1 MIKMSVL
8 ALFIVLLFSSN
19 QVGAQDVNIIS
30 GNQSNQ
36 PVQTAVPDTF
46 PLLDLDET
54 ELDKIP
60 DLRAQFEKLNSSYSS
75 PAAPSENLL
84 RFLKKDEIELSP
96 EAQYWVNWVR
106 DPSTIISPWATLR
119 DTTIVNPLFTPI
131 LFKGGLIPED
141 LQLYDK
147 DFIAKQRPN
156 FPLFE
161 PDTTLFQDEIL
172 KNKLQNTAYNYVR
185 VNYPEYFR
193 YSERDLPTDVV
204 KTHVIKKATYEPE
217 LIKIESDPNAFS
229 DVDAPVKFIP
239 ERRYWT
245 SNFESTMQFSQNY
258 ISPNWSAGGDP
269 NFNMNTRQ
277 YFKYDYNKDKVQV
290 TNELEFKLNMN
301 TLPDKT
307 DSIHSY
313 KINDQILRLHTLFG
327 YKAFNK
333 WYYTVDISFNTQVVT
348 NYAQNSETKLSAFL
362 APMTFNTGIGMKYEL
377 TKTLTKVRHRNIKLN
392 VNMAPF
398 SYNYMYSTQK
408 GTDMDLK
415 RHGFK
420 EKDNAAELPDDVN
433 KYRNSQSQIGSKLE
447 ANMTFNINRNV
458 SWTSRFYYFTD
469 YHRITGEFENT
480 FNLQISR
487 FFSTRINLH
496 LRYDDGVAKNE
507 DFDSYL
513 QINELLSFG
522 FNYNGKTKSI
532 ISIINFVNR
541 DIISK

>member
-1 MIKMSVL
+1 MIKRSVL

-19 QVGAQDVNIIS
+19 RVGAQDVNIIS
-30 GNQSNQ
+30 GNQLNK

-46 PLLDLDET
+46 PLLDLEET

-185 VNYPEYFR
+185 INYPEYFR

-392 VNMAPF
+392 VNVAPF
-398 SYNYMYSTQK
+398 SYNYMYSSQK
-408 GTDMDLK
+408 GIDMDLK

-433 KYRNSQSQIGSKLE
+433 KYRNSQSQIGSKVE

>member
-1 MIKMSVL
+1 MIKRSVL

-19 QVGAQDVNIIS
+19 RGGAQEVNIIS
-30 GNQSNQ
+30 GNQLNQ

-46 PLLDLDET
+46 PLLDLEET

-60 DLRAQFEKLNSSYSS
+60 DLRAQFEKLNSSYSF
-75 PAAPSENLL
+75 PATPSENLL
-84 RFLKKDEIELSP
+84 RFLKKDEIELSS

-131 LFKGGLIPED
+131 LFKGGLIPKD

-161 PDTTLFQDEIL
+161 PDTTLFQDETL

-217 LIKIESDPNAFS
+217 LIKIVSDPNAFS

-239 ERRYWT
+239 ERRYWI
-245 SNFESTMQFSQNY
+245 SHFESAIQFAQNY
-258 ISPNWSAGGDP
+258 ISPNWHKGGVSTL
-269 NFNMNTRQ
+269 NLTNRQ
-277 YFKYDYNKDKVQV
+277 YFVYNYNKDKVQF
-290 TNELEFKLNMN
+290 TNELEWKTNVYTAPKD
-301 TLPDKT
+301 TLRD
-307 DSIHSY
+307 Y
-313 KINDQILRLHTLFG
+313 KIGDDVLRLHSNIG

-333 WYYTVDISFNTQVVT
+333 WFYTFDATFQTQLFS
-348 NYAQNSETKLSAFL
+348 NYAENTNNKLV
-362 APMTFNTGIGMKYEL
+362 GMKYDLNKTFPNRRHKKL
-377 TKTLTKVRHRNIKLN
+377 TLSANL
-392 VNMAPF
+392 APL
-398 SYNYMYSTQK
+398 SYTFMYSTDK
-408 GTDMDLK
+408 DIDLG

-420 EKDNAAELPDDVN
+420 KNEATDKYNYKLSQFGSTINAT
-433 KYRNSQSQIGSKLE
+433 
-447 ANMTFNINRNV
+447 MTFQFNRNV
-458 SWTSRFYYFTD
+458 SWYSRFYYFTSYD
-469 YHRITGEFENT
+469 RMLGEFENRLT
-480 FNLQISR
+480 MAISR
-487 FFSTRINLH
+487 FFSTTISLN
-496 LRYDDGVAKNE
+496 LRYDDAVEKKE

-522 FNYNGKTKSI
+522 FNYKW
-532 ISIINFVNR
+532 
-541 DIISK
+541 

>member
-1 MIKMSVL
+1 MIKRSVL

-46 PLLDLDET
+46 PLLDLEET

-217 LIKIESDPNAFS
+217 LIKIENDPNAFS

-327 YKAFNK
+327 YKALNK

>member
-1 MIKMSVL
+1 MIKRSVL

-36 PVQTAVPDTF
+36 PIQTAVPDTF
-46 PLLDLDET
+46 PLLDLEET

-147 DFIAKQRPN
+147 DFIAKQHPN

-204 KTHVIKKATYEPE
+204 KTHVIKKAKYEP
-217 LIKIESDPNAFS
+217 
-229 DVDAPVKFIP
+229 
-239 ERRYWT
+239 
-245 SNFESTMQFSQNY
+245 
-258 ISPNWSAGGDP
+258 
-269 NFNMNTRQ
+269 
-277 YFKYDYNKDKVQV
+277 
-290 TNELEFKLNMN
+290 
-301 TLPDKT
+301 
-307 DSIHSY
+307 
-313 KINDQILRLHTLFG
+313 
-327 YKAFNK
+327 
-333 WYYTVDISFNTQVVT
+333 
-348 NYAQNSETKLSAFL
+348 
-362 APMTFNTGIGMKYEL
+362 
-377 TKTLTKVRHRNIKLN
+377 
-392 VNMAPF
+392 
-398 SYNYMYSTQK
+398 
-408 GTDMDLK
+408 
-415 RHGFK
+415 
-420 EKDNAAELPDDVN
+420 
-433 KYRNSQSQIGSKLE
+433 
-447 ANMTFNINRNV
+447 
-458 SWTSRFYYFTD
+458 
-469 YHRITGEFENT
+469 
-480 FNLQISR
+480 
-487 FFSTRINLH
+487 
-496 LRYDDGVAKNE
+496 
-507 DFDSYL
+507 
-513 QINELLSFG
+513 
-522 FNYNGKTKSI
+522 
-532 ISIINFVNR
+532 
-541 DIISK
+541 